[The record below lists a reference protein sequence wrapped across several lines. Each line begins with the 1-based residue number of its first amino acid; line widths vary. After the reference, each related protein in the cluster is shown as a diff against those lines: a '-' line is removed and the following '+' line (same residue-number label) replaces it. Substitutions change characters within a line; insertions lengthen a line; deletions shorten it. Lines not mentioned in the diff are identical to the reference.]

1 MNRSWK
7 IFTVV
12 ISVMICVAVLCT
24 AWNIALDKLTKSVDS
39 TSGNQGYVDQNGDE
53 NPSAGNQGT
62 GQTGT
67 NVTNANG
74 QVVTQPGGSTV
85 INPNS
90 QGSNTVTPS
99 GSAQQSSA
107 VLNYD
112 KAQIIAYYNTC
123 LRNSY
128 SQAKMT
134 DKKTEKVTIG
144 VDSVTINGGETN
156 KTITSIANKLASS
169 NQKATE
175 DSKTFSR
182 GVASDGT
189 SASKFV
195 LPANLTANGA
205 KRASISKNGA
215 GYKVVITLVAESCNY
230 NTMPPH
236 NAACAWPL
244 DVSEVTK
251 ALNGFADITA
261 ATFAYPGTTLTAT
274 IDGAGRVNSV
284 RVDMPLTVSNGT
296 GVVTAAVFKGTT
308 ITASAHGEWV
318 CTHSMS
324 F

>member
-24 AWNIALDKLTKSVDS
+24 AWNIALDKLTKSV
-39 TSGNQGYVDQNGDE
+39 TSESGQEYVDQNGDG
-53 NPSAGNQGT
+53 NTSANNQGT
-62 GQTGT
+62 DQTGT

-74 QVVTQPGGSTV
+74 QAVTQSNGGSA
-85 INPNS
+85 INSNS

-99 GSAQQSSA
+99 GSSQQSSA

-123 LRNSY
+123 LKNSY

-175 DSKTFSR
+175 ESKTFSK

-189 SASKFV
+189 AASKFV

-205 KRASISKNGA
+205 KKASITQNGS
-215 GYKVVITLVAESCNY
+215 GYKVVITLVAESCGHNS
-230 NTMPPH
+230 MPPH

-261 ATFAYPGTTLTAT
+261 ATFDYPGTTLTAT
-274 IDGAGRVNSV
+274 IDSAGRVNSV
-284 RVDMPLTVSNGT
+284 RVNMPLTVSNGT

>member
-1 MNRSWK
+1 MDRSWK
-7 IFTVV
+7 IFTVI
-12 ISVMICVAVLCT
+12 ISVMICVAIACT
-24 AWNIALDKLTKSVDS
+24 SWNIVVDKLSKNAGEASD
-39 TSGNQGYVDQNGDE
+39 NRGYVDQNGDQ
-53 NPSAGNQGT
+53 NSSTGNQGT
-62 GQTGT
+62 AQTGA

-74 QVVTQPGGSTV
+74 QTVTQPGGSTV
-85 INPNS
+85 VTPNS
-90 QGSNTVTPS
+90 QGSATVTPN
-99 GSAQQSSA
+99 GNAQQASA

-134 DKKTEKVTIG
+134 DKKTEKVTIA
-144 VDSVTINGGETN
+144 VDSVTINGGESN

-175 DSKTFSR
+175 DSKSFSR
-182 GVASDGT
+182 GTASDGT
-189 SASKFV
+189 SAAKFV

-205 KRASISKNGA
+205 KKASISKNGT

-296 GVVTAAVFKGTT
+296 GVVTAAVFNGTT

-318 CTHSMS
+318 CTHTMT